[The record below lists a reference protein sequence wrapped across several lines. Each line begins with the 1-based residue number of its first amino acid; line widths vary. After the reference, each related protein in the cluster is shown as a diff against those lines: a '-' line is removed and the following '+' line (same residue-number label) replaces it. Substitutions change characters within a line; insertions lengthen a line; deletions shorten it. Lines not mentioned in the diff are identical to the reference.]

1 MLSRTCFLT
10 IYRVIVSPYPDYGD
24 TIYEKPEIEPFL
36 DWSEKVP
43 L

>member
-1 MLSRTCFLT
+1 MLSRTCLLT
-10 IYRVIVSPYPDYGD
+10 IYRVIVWPDPDYGD
-24 TIYEKPEIEPFL
+24 TIYEKPETESFL